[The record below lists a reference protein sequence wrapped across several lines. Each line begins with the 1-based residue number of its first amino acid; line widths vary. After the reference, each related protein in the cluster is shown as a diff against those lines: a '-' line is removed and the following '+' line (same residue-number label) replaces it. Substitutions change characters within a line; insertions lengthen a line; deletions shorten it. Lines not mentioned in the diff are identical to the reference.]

1 MAQRRTTIIRSR
13 PAPPRPCFHPTPRP
27 VMMITSIY
35 RTRTKLLITESCH
48 PTLSSLRR
56 HTKMLRRSLGS
67 PPAHRHPRQ
76 ACLEPRF
83 ACQPLHSLAGWRWS
97 CVRAGEYCSCTS
109 GRRPRSS
116 CVPPPPP
123 LPNFPLVVSSQGKTM
138 GKNRSRSAGWSAS
151 LSGWCLVCL
160 CLFCI
165 RPG

>member
-1 MAQRRTTIIRSR
+1 
-13 PAPPRPCFHPTPRP
+13 
-27 VMMITSIY
+27 
-35 RTRTKLLITESCH
+35 
-48 PTLSSLRR
+48 
-56 HTKMLRRSLGS
+56 MLRRSLGS
-67 PPAHRHPRQ
+67 PPAQRHPRQ

-138 GKNRSRSAGWSAS
+138 GKSRSRRLGGRPRCLAGV
-151 LSGWCLVCL
+151 WCVCAF
-160 CLFCI
+160 FCI
-165 RPG
+165 PSRMSGIPSTCVSAPLGQTECRNLCVKCGVWSCTGANRDNIC